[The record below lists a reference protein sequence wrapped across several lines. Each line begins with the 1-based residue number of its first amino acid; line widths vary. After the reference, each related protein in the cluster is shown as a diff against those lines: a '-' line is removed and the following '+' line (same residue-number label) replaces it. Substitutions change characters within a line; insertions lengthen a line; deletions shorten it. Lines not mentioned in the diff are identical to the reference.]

1 MAKKSLSDQMRSLIL
16 GSGKSVN
23 SIGKAIDLDAATL
36 NRFLHGKGGMS
47 VEGLDRLAAYLGWE
61 LIARPT
67 AAKAAKPQVKS
78 KTKGEGK

>member
-23 SIGKAIDLDAATL
+23 SIGKAIDLDTATI

-47 VEGLDRLAAYLGWE
+47 VDGLDRLAAYLGWE
-61 LIARPT
+61 IIAHPT
-67 AAKAAKPQVKS
+67 VAKAAKPQAKS
-78 KTKGEGK
+78 KKGEGK